1 MTTPRDLRPLLRVV
15 AGDLDIF
22 LKSSPDAFDAL
33 LFRALRDQVEQV
45 TDVVDQVG
53 SMEASEKIIEYADP
67 DPVRAFELPF
77 DFPVAVDDEGESA
90 SGYSDQPVTALIDAA
105 DIPKASVLVYD
116 EYDDLTDKTTR
127 RVLYV
132 ERVESISKKPGA
144 GSIYFMLPFFDFDE
158 RFMA

>member
-1 MTTPRDLRPLLRVV
+1 MTIPRDLRPLLRVV
-15 AGDLDIF
+15 ADDIDTF
-22 LKSSPDAFDAL
+22 LKCSPDAFDAL

-53 SMEASEKIIEYADP
+53 SMEANEKIIEYADP
-67 DPVRAFELPF
+67 VEARVFELPF
-77 DFPVAVDDEGESA
+77 DFPVMVDDEGEAA
-90 SGYSDQPVTALIDAA
+90 SGYSDQPIAALIDVG

-116 EYDDLTDKTTR
+116 EHDNLSSSTTR

-158 RFMA
+158 RFLA